1 MLVAIQVSTKHTQIE
16 PLHTIPS
23 ITSSRTARNAFH
35 AVPCFV
41 WSSKNYNT
49 TSYLYKQLRYHSFKI
64 HIPSKLVTLVAR
76 YSFMLME
83 EYKKILV
90 VTHSTLFHANGAV
103 SIEWYAAF
111 PKSNAVKRCEY
122 LKVC

>member
-23 ITSSRTARNAFH
+23 ITSDRTARKNAFH

-41 WSSKNYNT
+41 WSSNYNT
-49 TSYLYKQLRYHSFKI
+49 TSYLYKQLRYHAFKI

-76 YSFMLME
+76 YSFML
-83 EYKKILV
+83 KLL
-90 VTHSTLFHANGAV
+90 TTL
-103 SIEWYAAF
+103 
-111 PKSNAVKRCEY
+111 P
-122 LKVC
+122 